1 MYISNYIFN
10 KKKFSIVIVALTRAR
25 RGIKIYNNRN
35 EIAIIVYNTGPP
47 HKLIVRTLLRI

>member
-35 EIAIIVYNTGPP
+35 EIAIIVHNTGPP
-47 HKLIVRTLLRI
+47 HKLIVRPLLRI